1 MQTDSLARRSSLLV
15 DAPSTLEILARR
27 MLAGGP
33 VRPAHG
39 GAGSLPHSSSLT
51 RSFWGRIIS
60 DTGQRL
66 QGWHA
71 MTRPGPDSP
80 GLGRPELVRVLESAA
95 RLQEAVP
102 DAVLVGGS
110 AAALWANHRSSAD
123 HGHVL
128 EDLGKRF
135 DAVLEAIEA
144 TDGWV
149 TNRVTPG
156 KIILGELGDIE
167 SGVRQ
172 LIRNRPLEVTE
183 ITLPSGHALRVP
195 TPDETLRVKAYLI
208 VRRNQVRDY
217 LDMAALS
224 DRYGILHAA
233 DVLRH
238 IDAYYSDQRG
248 AESEGVATQLVR
260 QLADPRPAD
269 ARTIQQLHQYKDLN
283 PRWANWKSVSDVCRS
298 VAVEMVR

>member
-1 MQTDSLARRSSLLV
+1 MA
-15 DAPSTLEILARR
+15 
-27 MLAGGP
+27 
-33 VRPAHG
+33 
-39 GAGSLPHSSSLT
+39 GAGTDP
-51 RSFWGRIIS
+51 
-60 DTGQRL
+60 
-66 QGWHA
+66 
-71 MTRPGPDSP
+71 P
-80 GLGRPELVRVLESAA
+80 GLGRPDLIRVLESAA
-95 RLQEAVP
+95 RLQEVVP

-110 AAALWANHRSSAD
+110 AAALWANHRSSSD
-123 HGHVL
+123 HDHVL
-128 EDLGKRF
+128 QDLNARF

-183 ITLPSGHALRVP
+183 VTLPSGHVLRVP
-195 TPDETLRVKAYLI
+195 TPDETLRIKGYLI

-217 LDMAALS
+217 LDVAALS
-224 DRYGILHAA
+224 DRYGISHSA
-233 DVLRH
+233 DVLGH

-248 AESEGVATQLVR
+248 PGPEGVATQLAR

-269 ARTIQQLHQYKDLN
+269 TRTIQQLGQYKGLDA
-283 PRWANWKSVSDVCRS
+283 RWTDWGNVTEVCRS
-298 VAVEMVR
+298 VALEMVQ